1 MIGFASSY
9 YYEYIAGSRFIRR
22 RSEYLGKAFNYAC
35 AKHDGQLRRTNQEPY
50 FAHCF
55 RVAEAYAKNIPYKL
69 FSEDVYAAALL
80 HDVKEDCNV
89 TNADLI
95 AYGFTPRT
103 VELVAGLTR
112 YPWESRE
119 TYIARILESDDLDLL
134 LLKLY
139 DVEDNMQVNPFNLS
153 GFKDWRASIERYQ
166 KTQKKLITY
175 IGELIERDYIK
186 MKLEK

>member
-9 YYEYIAGSRFIRR
+9 YCEYIAGSRFIQR

-35 AKHDGQLRRTNQEPY
+35 VKHEGQLRRSNQEPY

-55 RVAEAYAKNIPYKL
+55 RVAEAYAKNVPYKL
-69 FSEDVYAAALL
+69 FSEEVYAAALL

-95 AYGFTPRT
+95 THGFTPRT

-119 TYIARILESDDLDLL
+119 ILDRHILTPNGQSYRNQPLREML
-134 LLKLY
+134 
-139 DVEDNMQVNPFNLS
+139 F
-153 GFKDWRASIERYQ
+153 
-166 KTQKKLITY
+166 
-175 IGELIERDYIK
+175 
-186 MKLEK
+186 